1 VKCRTALKVLFLYF
15 NSGYNNTADSWI
27 SSYESDTFEEDL
39 VGLLDQLQPLYNE
52 LHTYVR
58 SKLQEKYKDHPFPA
72 TGHIPAH
79 LLGTCIYRRLS
90 SKVKSA
96 VQLQD
101 TVTVKCRTALKVLFL
116 YFNLCPGIMLNCLSH
131 SCPFVRY
138 MYLSIILTF
147 FSLIS

>member
-1 VKCRTALKVLFLYF
+1 LCF
-15 NSGYNNTADSWI
+15 SGYNNTADSWI

-79 LLGTCIYRRLS
+79 LLGMVHVFI
-90 SKVKSA
+90 
-96 VQLQD
+96 D
-101 TVTVKCRTALKVLFL
+101 NFDI
-116 YFNLCPGIMLNCLSH
+116 FFID
-131 SCPFVRY
+131 
-138 MYLSIILTF
+138 LTE
-147 FSLIS
+147 